1 MPRCNLTVTRQK
13 WPINGSFRIYR
24 GAKLHAEVIYV
35 EITQG
40 DLKGCGEAVPYGRYG
55 ENCKSV
61 MKQIKDI
68 SKQVEEGIT
77 RMQLLNAMPAGAAR
91 NAIDAALWDLEA
103 KYYNQPPS
111 VMLNMGELTPVLSC
125 FTISL
130 DAPEKMAENALKA
143 QYHPLLKLKLGGGYE
158 KDAATMRAVRK
169 ALPQHRLVIDANE
182 GWTAQTL
189 FPLLDIAYECKIELV
204 EQPLP
209 TNLDNILYNFT
220 SPVPLCADESFHTI
234 DDIEDVAKKYQAINI
249 KTDKT
254 GGLTHGLA
262 TLMAARNANLKIMV
276 GCMVGTS
283 LAMAPAFVLTK
294 GADWVDLDG
303 PLLLLNDRDNGLK
316 EHNGILTPPDRT
328 LWG

>member
-1 MPRCNLTVTRQK
+1 M
-13 WPINGSFRIYR
+13 
-24 GAKLHAEVIYV
+24 
-35 EITQG
+35 
-40 DLKGCGEAVPYGRYG
+40 
-55 ENCKSV
+55 
-61 MKQIKDI
+61 
-68 SKQVEEGIT
+68 
-77 RMQLLNAMPAGAAR
+77 
-91 NAIDAALWDLEA
+91 
-103 KYYNQPPS
+103 
-111 VMLNMGELTPVLSC
+111 
-125 FTISL
+125 
-130 DAPEKMAENALKA
+130 
-143 QYHPLLKLKLGGGYE
+143 
-158 KDAATMRAVRK
+158 
-169 ALPQHRLVIDANE
+169 
-182 GWTAQTL
+182 
-189 FPLLDIAYECKIELV
+189 
-204 EQPLP
+204 
-209 TNLDNILYNFT
+209 
-220 SPVPLCADESFHTI
+220 CADESFHTI